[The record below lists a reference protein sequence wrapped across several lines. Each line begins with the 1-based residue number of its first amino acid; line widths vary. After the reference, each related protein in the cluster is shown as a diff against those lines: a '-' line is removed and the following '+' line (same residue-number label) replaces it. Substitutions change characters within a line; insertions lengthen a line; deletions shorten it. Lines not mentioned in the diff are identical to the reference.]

1 MDSTSFGRRLM
12 GVGATCLMVAM
23 LIPLHGTEPQELGNL
38 ASKEKEMPGSPGT
51 KNPQDGYEAAVRKC
65 QSQAGQAKQECIENA
80 KTKYG
85 EMLK

>member
-12 GVGATCLMVAM
+12 GGGVTCLMVAM
-23 LIPLHGTEPQELGNL
+23 MIPVHGAEPQELDGNL
-38 ASKEKEMPGSPGT
+38 ANKKEMPGSPGT
-51 KNPQDGYEAAVRKC
+51 KNPQDGYDAAVRKC